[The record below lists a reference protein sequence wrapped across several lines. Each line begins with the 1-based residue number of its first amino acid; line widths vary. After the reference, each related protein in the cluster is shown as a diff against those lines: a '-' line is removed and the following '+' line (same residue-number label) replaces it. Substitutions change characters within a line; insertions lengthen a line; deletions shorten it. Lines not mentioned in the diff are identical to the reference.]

1 MRKSMAYD
9 LPTRLFH
16 WIFAGLFVSA
26 FFIAKTIDDES
37 PTYAYH
43 MLLGIMLA
51 FTAALRIIW
60 GIVGTRYARF
70 TSFRLH
76 PRDLIEY
83 FGSLVSSKTKRE
95 LGHNPASSWAAVAML
110 IFTFGLAF
118 TGIQMAQG
126 NNKEFFEEIH
136 ELFANAFVLTVLVHI
151 GGVVFHTLR
160 HKDPIA
166 LSMVT
171 GQKTSD
177 GDEPAIQSSRP
188 IVAILFL
195 ILITAFGNNLIKNY
209 DSATQ
214 KLNLFGLSLQL
225 GEAENEN
232 ENNGAGD
239 DDDANQGQQGDNE
252 EDDDDDDD

>member
-1 MRKSMAYD
+1 MRKSLAYD

-26 FFIAKTIDDES
+26 FFIAKTIDDDS

-43 MLLGIMLA
+43 MLLGITLA

-60 GIVGTRYARF
+60 GVIGTRYARF
-70 TSFRLH
+70 TSFRLS
-76 PRDLIEY
+76 PREMIEY
-83 FGSLVSSKTKRE
+83 FSSLLSNKTRRE
-95 LGHNPASSWAAVAML
+95 LGHNPASSWAAITML
-110 IFTFGLAF
+110 FFTFGLAF

-136 ELFANAFVLTVLVHI
+136 ELFANAFVITVVAHI
-151 GGVVFHTLR
+151 GGVIFHTLR

-177 GDEPAIQSSRP
+177 GNEPAIQSSRP
-188 IVAILFL
+188 VIAILFL
-195 ILITAFGNNLIKNY
+195 ILIAAFGVNLVRNY
-209 DSATQ
+209 DSTTQ
-214 KLNLFGLSLQL
+214 KLNAFGLSLQL

-232 ENNGAGD
+232 DGASDSDDEGPGDDDGD
-239 DDDANQGQQGDNE
+239 DDD
-252 EDDDDDDD
+252 

>member
-1 MRKSMAYD
+1 MRKSLAYD

-26 FFIAKTIDDES
+26 FFIAKTIDDDS

-43 MLLGIMLA
+43 MLLGITLA

-60 GIVGTRYARF
+60 GVVGTRYARF
-70 TSFRLH
+70 SSFRLS

-83 FGSLVSSKTKRE
+83 FSSLLSNKTARE
-95 LGHNPASSWAAVAML
+95 LGHNPASSWAAIAML
-110 IFTFGLAF
+110 FFTFGLAF

-171 GQKTSD
+171 GQKTTD
-177 GDEPAIQSSRP
+177 GSEPAIQSSRP
-188 IVAILFL
+188 IIAVLFL
-195 ILITAFGNNLIKNY
+195 ILISAFGMKLVKNY
-209 DSATQ
+209 DSTTQ
-214 KLNLFGLSLQL
+214 KLNAFGLSLQL

-232 ENNGAGD
+232 ENNGAGE
-239 DDDANQGQQGDNE
+239 GDE
-252 EDDDDDDD
+252 KDHGDHDDDDDD